1 MKKSKDMLSGR
12 KVSIIK
18 AIWRG
23 FLENTMFFKLALP
36 FRSQFLDRPKNLGGT
51 IDLISCVRTYVRP
64 DGFRSNGSVVFS
76 DFWYQGSFLWFKKL
90 TKPDF

>member
-51 IDLISCVRTYVRP
+51 IDLLSCARMYVRP
-64 DGFRSNGSVVFS
+64 DGFRSNGFIVFLI
-76 DFWYQGSFLWFKKL
+76 FGIKVAFYGI
-90 TKPDF
+90 